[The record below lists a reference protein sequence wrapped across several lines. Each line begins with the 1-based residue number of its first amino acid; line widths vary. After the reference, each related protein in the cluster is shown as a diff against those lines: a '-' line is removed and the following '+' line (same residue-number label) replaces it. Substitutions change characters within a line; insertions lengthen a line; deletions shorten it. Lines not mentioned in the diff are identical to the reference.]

1 MEKFV
6 IDIPQAALTDLAER
20 LRRTRWPDALEGVGW
35 SYGVPLP
42 AVREL
47 AEYWLD
53 GYSWRAHEAR
63 LNALPQYTTVIDGQR
78 VHFAH
83 LRSPREDALPLLLTH
98 GWPSTFAD
106 FARVAEP
113 LNRDFH
119 LVIPS
124 IPGFAFS
131 GPTAETGWGVRRV
144 AAAWAELMSRLGYP
158 RYGTQGGDFGS
169 LISPEVARLDPD
181 RVVGVHLNALTT
193 LVNDDQAGLSAAEVE
208 RAKGVERWHRHY
220 SGYAMIQG
228 TRPQT
233 LAYGL
238 ADSPTGQLA
247 WNLDAYASWGQD
259 IGGLSR
265 DDILTNVTIY
275 WLTDTAGSSARLYR
289 EGASAWEPPAEPGRT
304 PTAVAVFPGDSSV
317 RRYAEVAHNVVRW
330 SEFPDGGHYAALQAP
345 TLLAEDIRAFF
356 MALSPRSMNPATTG
370 TASSG

>member
-1 MEKFV
+1 METFV
-6 IDIPQAALTDLAER
+6 IDIPQADLDDLAER

-35 SYGVPLP
+35 SYGVPP
-42 AVREL
+42 EAVREL
-47 AEYWLD
+47 ADYWLD
-53 GYSWRAHEAR
+53 GYSWREHEAR
-63 LNALPQYTTVIDGQR
+63 LNTLPQYTTVIDGQR

-106 FARVAEP
+106 FARVIEP
-113 LNRDFH
+113 LSRDFH

-144 AAAWAELMSRLGYP
+144 AAAWAELMSRLGYT

-169 LISPEVARLDPD
+169 LISPEVARLDPEH
-181 RVVGVHLNALTT
+181 VVGVHLNALTT
-193 LVNDDQAGLSAAEVE
+193 FANDDMAGLTEAEVE

-220 SGYAMIQG
+220 SGYAMIQS

-238 ADSPTGQLA
+238 ADSPAGQLA

-259 IGGLSR
+259 VGGLSR

-289 EGASAWEPPAEPGRT
+289 EGSSAWELPTEPGKT

-317 RRYAEVAHNVVRW
+317 RRYAEVVHNVVRW
-330 SEFPDGGHYAALQAP
+330 SEFPSGGHYAALQAP
-345 TLLAEDIRAFF
+345 LLLAADIRDFF
-356 MALSPRSMNPATTG
+356 TALSP
-370 TASSG
+370 